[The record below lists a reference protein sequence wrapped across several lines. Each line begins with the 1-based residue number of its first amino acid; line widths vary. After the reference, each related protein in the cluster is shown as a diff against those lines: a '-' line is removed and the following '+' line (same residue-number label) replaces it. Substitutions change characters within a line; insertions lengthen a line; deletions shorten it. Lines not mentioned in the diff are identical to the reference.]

1 MPGSNTSYL
10 PQTLV
15 SLPWEFLCVPAACHA
30 YHTFPTFEAVTFR
43 DTDDINHLILV
54 EDGRYGH
61 SLLQVLL
68 RPLHLHDSHLEA
80 DGKQLWKPAILLHGI
95 EVFVKLLLA
104 CLVLPLLSILS
115 EGLLLALIPE
125 TQKIFIKSA
134 LALVTQ
140 VLSKDGFQGAQT
152 TDRFDVSHNTH
163 HNDRRNCL
171 KSCIHQCLHTEGSA
185 VHLSQRVGHA
195 RLISQ
200 EGSEVDG
207 MAGVIFGQ
215 EPHVPVARSMEF
227 AMRLKSTMELVH
239 TQIDDI

>member
-68 RPLHLHDSHLEA
+68 RPLHLHDVTNVMQ
-80 DGKQLWKPAILLHGI
+80 DGDFRTYL
-95 EVFVKLLLA
+95 
-104 CLVLPLLSILS
+104 ILS

-227 AMRLKSTMELVH
+227 AMRLKSHNGVGARPN
-239 TQIDDI
+239 

>member
-68 RPLHLHDSHLEA
+68 RPVHLVRDV
-80 DGKQLWKPAILLHGI
+80 LLHGI

-207 MAGVIFGQ
+207 MAGVIFG
-215 EPHVPVARSMEF
+215 P
-227 AMRLKSTMELVH
+227 
-239 TQIDDI
+239 

>member
-1 MPGSNTSYL
+1 MPGSNTSHL

-15 SLPWEFLCVPAACHA
+15 SLPWEFLCVPAACYA

-54 EDGRYGH
+54 EDGRHGH

-68 RPLHLHDSHLEA
+68 RPVHLVRDV
-80 DGKQLWKPAILLHGI
+80 LLHGI

-115 EGLLLALIPE
+115 EGFLLALIPE

-163 HNDRRNCL
+163 HNDRQQIFL
-171 KSCIHQCLHTEGSA
+171 KSCIHQCLHTEASA

-195 RLISQ
+195 CLISQ

-207 MAGVIFGQ
+207 MAGVIFG
-215 EPHVPVARSMEF
+215 P
-227 AMRLKSTMELVH
+227 
-239 TQIDDI
+239 